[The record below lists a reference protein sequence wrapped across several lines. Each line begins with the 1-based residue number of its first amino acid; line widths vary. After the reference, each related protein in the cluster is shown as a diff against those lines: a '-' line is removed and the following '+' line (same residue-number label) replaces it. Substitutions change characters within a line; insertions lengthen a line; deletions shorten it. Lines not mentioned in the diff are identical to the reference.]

1 MRVLGKIGLILTC
14 GLIFGYTVSELES
27 ADFADDN
34 PDKEKFLIEILNFV
48 LDRGHYDPTEL
59 TDEISYEIYN
69 NYLEA
74 IDGQHRFFLKSDI
87 DEFENYQYR
96 IDDEVKQRSLKFF
109 SLTHTRLVKRM
120 ESVKTF
126 YAELLETPF
135 DFTKDESIVL
145 DYENL
150 PYASSHEMLK
160 KSWRKRFKLNTLDR
174 YTTKIEE
181 EQSKFENDS
190 TYVKKSKAVLEEEAR
205 SVTRDNIEDFFDIYD
220 DLERKD
226 WFEVYVNAIVT
237 QYDPHTFYFAPED
250 KERFDMGMSGK
261 FEGIGARLIKRDQE
275 VRITEVLSGG
285 PVWRDKL
292 LEVGDVILKVAQEGE
307 EPVEISGMRLEDS
320 IKLIK
325 GPKGTKVFLTIKRI
339 DGTINQVVVVRDVI
353 ELEETYAKS
362 SLIKNGS
369 KNFGLIELPKF
380 YADLKDY
387 EGSPNAAYDVR
398 SEIEQLKTK
407 NIEGLIL
414 DLRGNGGGSLKT
426 VVDMAGF
433 FIDEGPIVQV
443 KSTGGS
449 KIVHYD
455 ENPGLVWDGPLVI
468 LVNEFSASASEI
480 LAAALQDY
488 KRAIILGSK
497 KTFGKG
503 TVQNVIDLNKIVSRN
518 THGDLGAL
526 KITTDKFY
534 RINGSSTQLE
544 GVNSDVIFPN
554 RYALIDIGEVEQKN
568 PMSWDQIS
576 ATKFKTPETDF
587 NYEYAVA
594 KSRSRLEKNT
604 YIELI
609 KKQAAWVKEQQ
620 NDFEFSL
627 NYEQYNEKRIS
638 EKEYVKQFEKLKEF
652 TSPFSFQWLPEVN
665 HFKDIEQ
672 DEDLMEK
679 RTRWVE
685 RLQKDMYIS
694 EAVQILEDMNK
705 KIERRPLAQVQD

>member
-325 GPKGTKVFLTIKRI
+325 GPKGTKVYLTIKRI

-362 SLIKNGS
+362 TLIKNGS

-554 RYALIDIGEVEQKN
+554 RYALIDIGEGR
-568 PMSWDQIS
+568 
-576 ATKFKTPETDF
+576 
-587 NYEYAVA
+587 A
-594 KSRSRLEKNT
+594 KEPHVMGSN
-604 YIELI
+604 
-609 KKQAAWVKEQQ
+609 
-620 NDFEFSL
+620 FS
-627 NYEQYNEKRIS
+627 N
-638 EKEYVKQFEKLKEF
+638 
-652 TSPFSFQWLPEVN
+652 
-665 HFKDIEQ
+665 
-672 DEDLMEK
+672 
-679 RTRWVE
+679 
-685 RLQKDMYIS
+685 
-694 EAVQILEDMNK
+694 
-705 KIERRPLAQVQD
+705 

>member
-1 MRVLGKIGLILTC
+1 MRVLGKIGLLLTC
-14 GLIFGYTVSELES
+14 GVIFGYTVNELEV
-27 ADFADDN
+27 AEFEDNN

-48 LDRGHYDPTEL
+48 LDRGHYDPKDL
-59 TDEISYEIYN
+59 TDAISYEIYN
-69 NYLEA
+69 DYLEA

-87 DEFENYQYR
+87 NEFEKYQYR

-109 SLTHTRLVKRM
+109 SLTHARLVKRM
-120 ESVKTF
+120 ENVKTF

-145 DYENL
+145 DYENV
-150 PYASSHEMLK
+150 PYANSNEMLK
-160 KSWRKRFKLNTLDR
+160 KSWRRRFKLNTLDI

-181 EQSKFENDS
+181 EQSKLENDS
-190 TYVKKSKAVLEEEAR
+190 TYVKKSKTVLEEEAR

-226 WFEVYVNAIVT
+226 WFEVYVNSIVT

-325 GPKGTKVFLTIKRI
+325 GPKGTKVYLTIKSI
-339 DGTINQVVVVRDVI
+339 DGTINQVVVTRDVI

-362 SLIKNGS
+362 TLIKNDS

-380 YADLKDY
+380 YADLTDY

-503 TVQNVIDLNKIVSRN
+503 TVQNVIDLNKIVNRN

-534 RINGSSTQLE
+534 RISGSSTQLE

-576 ATKFKTPETDF
+576 ATRFESIETDF

-594 KSRSRLEKNT
+594 QSRSRLEKNT
-604 YIELI
+604 YMELI

-620 NDFEFSL
+620 DDFEFPL

-652 TSPFSFQWLPEVN
+652 KSPFSFQWLPEVN
-665 HFKDIEQ
+665 HFKDIDQ
-672 DEDLMEK
+672 DEDLTEK

-685 RLQKDMYIS
+685 RLQKDMYVT

-705 KIERRPLAQVQD
+705 KIERRPIAQVQD